1 MKKKF
6 INRLIFIIG
15 LSVLWEG
22 TVRSGIFPKAERLFP
37 SLVDIFKALA
47 EVIASGELFGLMG
60 YSLYLIVL
68 GLFIGVVLALVL
80 SILAISSQTIAGFVD
95 TAVTIMHPLP
105 GIALLPLAILW
116 FGTGQEPI
124 VFIIVHAILWP
135 MILNIMAGFKAIPAI
150 YREVGQNIGL
160 SGPRLAISIML
171 PAAFPYLLAGLKIGW
186 ARSWRALIAAEMI
199 FGTSG
204 TQGGLGWYI
213 YQQRYFINVSGV
225 FAALIV
231 IMVIGILIE
240 DILFGLIERK
250 TVKKWGMTA

>member
-1 MKKKF
+1 MKNKF
-6 INRLIFIIG
+6 INRVIFIIV

-22 TVRSGIFPKAERLFP
+22 TVRSGFFPKAERLFP
-37 SLVDIFKALA
+37 SLVDIFGALA
-47 EVIASGELFGLMG
+47 EVTLSGELFGLMG
-60 YSLYLIVL
+60 YSLYLICI
-68 GLFIGVVLALVL
+68 GLLIGLVLALVL
-80 SILAISSQTIAGFVD
+80 SILAISSQTLASFVD

-116 FGTGQEPI
+116 FGIGREPI

-135 MILNIMAGFKAIPAI
+135 MILNILAGFRSIPAL

-160 SGPRLAISIML
+160 SGPRLAISIMV
-171 PAAFPYLLAGLKIGW
+171 PAAFPYLLAGFKIGW
-186 ARSWRALIAAEMI
+186 ARAWRALIAAEMI

-204 TQGGLGWYI
+204 TQGGLGWFI
-213 YQQRYFINVSGV
+213 YQQRYFINISGV

-240 DILFGLIERK
+240 DILFGFIERK
-250 TVKKWGMTA
+250 TVKRWGMTA